1 MKTVGSYEAKTHLPR
16 LLEEVA
22 NGEKII
28 ITKHGVAVAM
38 LVSVQSKQKQDPKVV
53 IQEIRSFRQGRS
65 LTLKGLSIREMIEEG
80 RRF

>member
-65 LTLKGLSIREMIEEG
+65 LKGLSIREMIKEG

>member
-28 ITKHGVAVAM
+28 ITKHGVAIAM
-38 LVSVQSKQKQDPKVV
+38 LVSVQSEQKKDPKVI
-53 IQEIRSFRQGRS
+53 IQEIKSFRQGRS
-65 LTLKGLSIREMIEEG
+65 LKGLSMRKMIKEG

>member
-16 LLEEVA
+16 LLKEVA

-65 LTLKGLSIREMIEEG
+65 LKGLSIREMIEEG

>member
-1 MKTVGSYEAKTHLPR
+1 MKTVSSYEAKTHLPR

-53 IQEIRSFRQGRS
+53 IQEIRSFRQDRS
-65 LTLKGLSIREMIEEG
+65 LKGLSIRKMIKEG